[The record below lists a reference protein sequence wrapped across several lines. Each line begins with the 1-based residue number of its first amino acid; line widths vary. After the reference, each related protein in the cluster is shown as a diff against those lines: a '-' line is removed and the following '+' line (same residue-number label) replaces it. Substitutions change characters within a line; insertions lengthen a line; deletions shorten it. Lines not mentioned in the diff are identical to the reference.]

1 MTITRREAEP
11 KIRVTYDE
19 MEAFLMLPLPKV
31 GEEYTFDEVMAFL
44 EVNQVRHG
52 IEEETIRRMLR
63 ENIYNK
69 EVCIAAGTPLT
80 DGIDG
85 YYDYHFKT
93 HFDKKPKIRP
103 DGTVDYW
110 SINIVEPV
118 EKGQVV
124 AVYKPP
130 IEGENGMSVKGK
142 LLQAKRARGLPP
154 LKGKGFTR
162 QEDGVTYVANIDGK
176 IDMENDRVIVSPV
189 YEIFGNADLSVGNI
203 NFVGDVVVHGNVSSG
218 VKIKATGSVT
228 VDGVVEM
235 ADITAGKDI
244 VLRSGMVGANKAVLS
259 TKANLF
265 AKFLEY
271 TKIDVKGNIEADS
284 CVGCEINCGAQITL
298 SGKQSKIIGGKI
310 FAVQGVEASTLGSP
324 GEVKTKVNVGARDEV
339 VRRVSLIE
347 KKVEVM
353 QDNILKIEEG
363 LKNFEK
369 LEAERG
375 VSYKNDPR
383 RVELLR
389 VKIQDTAAM
398 AVDRNELESLR
409 TELDLARNASVRVH
423 KAVYPGVLVGIDNL
437 KVNVHEEQNRVEFV
451 KSIDKI
457 LMMRLEENV

>member
-1 MTITRREAEP
+1 MTITRREVEP

-19 MEAFLMLPLPKV
+19 MEAFLMLPLPRE
-31 GEEYTFDEVMAFL
+31 GEEYTFNEVMAFL
-44 EVNQVRHG
+44 EANQVRHG
-52 IEEETIRRMLR
+52 IEIETIKKMLR

-69 EVCIAAGTPLT
+69 EVCIATGTPMV

-85 YYDYHFKT
+85 YYVYHFKT

-118 EKGQVV
+118 EKGQVI
-124 AVYKPP
+124 AVYKLP
-130 IEGENGMSVKGK
+130 IEGSNGMNVKGK

-154 LKGKGFTR
+154 LKGKGFTK
-162 QEDGVTYVANIDGK
+162 QADGVTYTANIDGK
-176 IDMENDRVIVSPV
+176 IDMENDRIIVSSV

-203 NFVGDVVVHGNVSSG
+203 NFVGDVVVHGNVTSG
-218 VKIKATGSVT
+218 VKIQATGSVT

-235 ADITAGKDI
+235 AEITAGKDI
-244 VLRSGMVGANKAVLS
+244 VLRSGMVGGNRALLS

-265 AKFLEY
+265 AKFVEY
-271 TKIDVKGNIEADS
+271 TKVEVKGDVEVDS
-284 CVGCEINCGAQITL
+284 FVGCEVNCGAMIKL
-298 SGKQSKIIGGKI
+298 SGKQSKIIGGETY
-310 FAVQGVEASTLGSP
+310 AVQGVEASILGSP
-324 GEVKTKVNVGARDEV
+324 GEVKTAVSVGIREEV
-339 VRRVSLIE
+339 VRRVNLIE

-369 LEAERG
+369 LEKERG

-389 VKIQDTAAM
+389 VKIQDTATM
-398 AVDRNELESLR
+398 AVDRNELEELR
-409 TELDLARNASVRVH
+409 EELDRARNASIKVG
-423 KAVYPGVLVGIDNL
+423 KSVYPGVVAQVDDL
-437 KVNVHEEQNRVEFV
+437 KVKVLEEQERVEFV
-451 KSIDKI
+451 KSLDKI
-457 LMMRLEENV
+457 LMMRLENPV